1 MIDKCLS
8 AVLVIVSL
16 CVIRAIIKTFKVR
29 TKQRNLSSR
38 DCLMTIYGVCFVL
51 VILSNICFQGLYFKT
66 SHSDDYLSSEFCN

>member
-1 MIDKCLS
+1 MVIDKCLS

-38 DCLMTIYGVCFVL
+38 DCLMTCL
-51 VILSNICFQGLYFKT
+51 LYT
-66 SHSDDYLSSEFCN
+66 SDAADE